1 MSQNVLFLFVVGD
14 GMLLLMG
21 LESIAAGHVTRLMGQ
36 HFFSFLKGKLCAP
49 YSDCTLRIIFTFVC
63 CVVV

>member
-36 HFFSFLKGKLCAP
+36 HFFFFPERKIMRCL
-49 YSDCTLRIIFTFVC
+49 F
-63 CVVV
+63 